1 MSNIKPLFAWVGGKS
16 RLVNN
21 IMNLLPKKFNS
32 YYEPFIGSG
41 VIFFN
46 IKNKFSDKHVRKFII
61 NDINKH
67 LINLYKIV
75 QSKEGY
81 KLFRTKC
88 KLLETKY
95 NNLNTHEEKKKMFL
109 EYRDKFNTS
118 KSSKSLSEPND
129 LRKPVGFTTPLYFY
143 FLLKTMFNSIYTEN
157 KYGKCITSFG
167 DKKRINM
174 VERIDHIH
182 KLLENNVE
190 INNTYFH
197 EITKQAQK
205 GDFVYMDPP
214 YLKFKSDWVAGYTRN
229 KFTNDDHVNVINTF
243 IELHKKGVYVMLS
256 NAYNNELIKIMKKH
270 NFNINLIKVN
280 CLVSG
285 NNSGRYTNKFNEV
298 IITNY

>member
-1 MSNIKPLFAWVGGKS
+1 MSNIKPLFAWIGGKS
-16 RLVNN
+16 RLVDN

-46 IKNKFSDKHVRKFII
+46 IKNKYPEHKFII

-67 LINLYKIV
+67 LIDLYKIV
-75 QSKEGY
+75 QSKENY
-81 KLFRTKC
+81 ILFRNKC

-95 NNLNTHEEKKKMFL
+95 NNLNTKEEKKKMYL
-109 EYRDKFNTS
+109 EYRDKFNK
-118 KSSKSLSEPND
+118 KS
-129 LRKPVGFTTPLYFY
+129 TPLYFY